1 MNNVEKT
8 NQIVDDFEHKRLGY
22 NEALQALLAAGN
34 EPSLARETLCIASG
48 RATSVRFIKTN
59 EEMLE
64 VLMEAGKSAE
74 EIRDFFESRKM
85 EMPPIPPGY
94 QPPPETD
101 RRDNRAAILQILM
114 SRGESVEKI
123 RQFFEQQGWEMLP
136 IPADY
141 RPQTLP
147 K

>member
-1 MNNVEKT
+1 MNLAEMTEK
-8 NQIVDDFEHKRLGY
+8 IIADYGYKRIGY
-22 NEALQALLAAGN
+22 DEALQALIAAGN
-34 EPSLARETLCIASG
+34 ERCVAREMLCIASG

-94 QPPPETD
+94 QPPPETE

-123 RQFFEQQGWEMLP
+123 RQFFNEQGWEMLP
-136 IPADY
+136 IPAGY
-141 RPQTLP
+141 RPRTIP